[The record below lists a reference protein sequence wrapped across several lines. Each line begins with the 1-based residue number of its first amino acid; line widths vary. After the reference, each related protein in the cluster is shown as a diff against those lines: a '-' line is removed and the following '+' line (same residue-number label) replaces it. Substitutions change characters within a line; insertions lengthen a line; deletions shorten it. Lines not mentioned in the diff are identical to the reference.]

1 MNSIKRTPTLF
12 LLLVF
17 CLINAAIA
25 QESYILNYDN
35 VEVKKVT
42 QDIARFAK
50 KTIILDPRVKG
61 RVTIFSNAA
70 LDQDQVWQVYLRT
83 MQVNGFSSITED
95 GNIVRIIPENEA
107 TRDENIVLNDAEF
120 LTKVFLLEN
129 RLVEEV
135 LPMLKPITGRQSHLS
150 SIPSINSILL
160 VDRKS
165 NVDRIEALLK
175 ELDANDAAKISI
187 IKLENLSSAEAVRIL
202 EKLKLQN
209 YPSMNNFIAIPF
221 LPSNAVILSANRI
234 VTKNIEET
242 LNKLDLDAYTDGSV
256 AVIYLKYAKADE
268 VAAIIETVSSNFV
281 TESVSQKPVVTFH
294 AKTNSLI
301 ISSEDTHMDLIR
313 NLVAKI
319 DIRRAQVLVEAI
331 IVELSET
338 AAKNLGVEMIFSG
351 SKDGNIP
358 IGITRFQNTN
368 SPDLLAITGS
378 AIQSGDN
385 ATLSNLATTS
395 LLNTQGLIAAFGNLN
410 KGGDSFLGIL
420 SAIVEDKDSNILST
434 PSIIAMDNEPAHLV
448 IGQEIPITTGE
459 SLGANNANPFRTTT
473 RQEVGVK
480 LSITPQINEGNSVI
494 LEIKQEVSAVA
505 GPITGSSDLITNK
518 RTIET
523 TVLVDNNQIIVLGG
537 LIDNDVQEA
546 TQRVPFLS
554 RLPLLGRLFRSK
566 NESVVRRNLTVFLR
580 VKILTDS
587 NSVDQVSLEK
597 YNFLRAEGMLSPQKQ
612 EILDLTDKQ
621 PKEET
626 EANTT
631 PREPV
636 VAEAKSPQQLRR
648 EARQLRREARQKRRE
663 ERQQ

>member
-1 MNSIKRTPTLF
+1 MNSIKQTTTLF
-12 LLLVF
+12 LLLTFSLVSV
-17 CLINAAIA
+17 AVA

-70 LDQDQVWQVYLRT
+70 LDQNQVWQVYLRT

-120 LTKVFLLEN
+120 LTKVFVLEN
-129 RLVEEV
+129 RLVGEI

-150 SIPSINSILL
+150 GIPSVNSILL

-165 NVDRIEALLK
+165 NVDRIETLLK
-175 ELDANDAAKISI
+175 ELDEDDSAKISI
-187 IKLENLSSAEAVRIL
+187 VKLENLSSDEAVRIL
-202 EKLKLQN
+202 DKLQRQN
-209 YPSMNNFIAIPF
+209 YPSMNNFIAVPF
-221 LPSNAVILSANRI
+221 TPSNSVILSANKI

-242 LNKLDLDAYTDGSV
+242 LNKLDLDAYTDGSI

-268 VAAIIETVSSNFV
+268 VAAIIETVASNFAA
-281 TESVSQKPVVTFH
+281 ESDAEKPVITFH
-294 AKTNSLI
+294 TKTNSLI
-301 ISSEDTHMDLIR
+301 VSSEDTDMNRIR

-351 SKDGNIP
+351 SKEGNIP
-358 IGITRFQNTN
+358 IGITRFPNAN
-368 SPDLLAITGS
+368 NPDLLAITGS
-378 AIQSGDN
+378 AVQGGDDT
-385 ATLSNLATTS
+385 TLSALATTS
-395 LLNTQGLIAAFGNLN
+395 LLNTQGLIAGFGNIN
-410 KGGDSFLGIL
+410 KDGDSFLGIL
-420 SAIVEDKDSNILST
+420 NAIVNDQDSNILST

-459 SLGANNANPFRTTT
+459 SLGANNANPFRTTM

-494 LEIKQEVSAVA
+494 LEIKQEVSGVA
-505 GPITGSSDLITNK
+505 GPITGATDLITNK

-523 TVLVDNNQIIVLGG
+523 TVLVDNNQVIVLGG
-537 LIDNDVQEA
+537 LIDNDIQES
-546 TQRVPFLS
+546 TKRVPLLS
-554 RLPLLGRLFRSK
+554 RLPLLGRLFRSR

-580 VKILTDS
+580 PKILVDS
-587 NSVDQVSLEK
+587 NSIDQISQEK
-597 YNFLRAEGMLSPQKQ
+597 YNFFAAEGILDQQKRD
-612 EILDLTDKQ
+612 ILDLTNEQ
-621 PKEET
+621 PKEG
-626 EANTT
+626 
-631 PREPV
+631 
-636 VAEAKSPQQLRR
+636 AEASITPGEIVVEEKKYPAQI
-648 EARQLRREARQKRRE
+648 RREARQKRRKARRNRRAE
-663 ERQQ
+663 W

>member
-1 MNSIKRTPTLF
+1 MNSIKQTTTLF
-12 LLLVF
+12 LLLTLGLVSV
-17 CLINAAIA
+17 AIA

-70 LDQDQVWQVYLRT
+70 LDQNQVWQVYLRT
-83 MQVNGFSSITED
+83 MQVNGFSSIAED
-95 GNIVRIIPENEA
+95 GDIVRIIPENEA

-120 LTKVFLLEN
+120 LTKVFVLEN
-129 RLVEEV
+129 RLVGEI

-150 SIPSINSILL
+150 GIPSVNSILL

-165 NVDRIEALLK
+165 NVDRIETLLK
-175 ELDANDAAKISI
+175 ELDEDDSAKISI
-187 IKLENLSSAEAVRIL
+187 VKLENLSSAEAVRIL
-202 EKLKLQN
+202 DKLQNQN
-209 YPSMNNFIAIPF
+209 YPSMNNFIAVPF
-221 LPSNAVILSANRI
+221 TPSNSVILSANKI

-242 LNKLDLDAYTDGSV
+242 LNKLDLDAYTDGSI

-268 VAAIIETVSSNFV
+268 VAAIIETVASNFAA
-281 TESVSQKPVVTFH
+281 ESDAEKPVITFH
-294 AKTNSLI
+294 TKTNSLI
-301 ISSEDTHMDLIR
+301 VSSEDTDMNRIR

-351 SKDGNIP
+351 SKEGNIP
-358 IGITRFQNTN
+358 IGITRFPNAN
-368 SPDLLAITGS
+368 NPDLLAITGS
-378 AIQSGDN
+378 AVQGGDDT
-385 ATLSNLATTS
+385 TLSALATTS
-395 LLNTQGLIAAFGNLN
+395 LLNTQGLIAGFGNIN
-410 KGGDSFLGIL
+410 KDGDSFLGIL
-420 SAIVEDKDSNILST
+420 NAIVNDQDSNILST

-459 SLGANNANPFRTTT
+459 SLGANNANPFRTTM

-494 LEIKQEVSAVA
+494 LEIKQEVSGVA
-505 GPITGSSDLITNK
+505 GPITGATDLITNK

-523 TVLVDNNQIIVLGG
+523 TVLVDNNQVIVLGG
-537 LIDNDVQEA
+537 LIDDDVQES
-546 TQRVPFLS
+546 TKRVPLLS
-554 RLPLLGRLFRSK
+554 RLPLLGRLFRTK

-580 VKILTDS
+580 PKILVDS
-587 NSVDQVSLEK
+587 NSVDQISQEK
-597 YNFLRAEGMLSPQKQ
+597 YNFFAAEGILDQQKRD
-612 EILDLTDKQ
+612 ILDLTNEQ
-621 PKEET
+621 PKEG
-626 EANTT
+626 
-631 PREPV
+631 
-636 VAEAKSPQQLRR
+636 AEASITPGEIVVEEKKYPAQI
-648 EARQLRREARQKRRE
+648 RREARQKRRKARRNRRAE
-663 ERQQ
+663 W